1 MLVGKFDS
9 KNDMKHSCA
18 QLGTKFVNSGDS
30 VIVVAQASVENPYI
44 RVRRLVQLN
53 AILVGA
59 MKRDRQHLPC
69 CRT

>member
-1 MLVGKFDS
+1 MLVGKFVS

-30 VIVVAQASVENPYI
+30 VIVVAQARVENAYI
-44 RVRRLVQLN
+44 RVSRLVQHN

-59 MKRDRQHLPC
+59 VKRGCQHLSC